1 MQIKKV
7 LVLGVSVTG
16 TAVAD
21 RALRRGDLVFLYDD
35 SVKGGFAEQLFGLL
49 KRGAFLAEVRDF
61 GEILPDYAVTSP
73 GFPPSHPARAE
84 LARLHIPVW
93 TEPDYAFGGL
103 QGEVLA
109 VTGTNGK
116 STVVTLLAK
125 MLEADGKKTA
135 LAGNIGLPLSAVA
148 DRPFDKIVAELSSFQ
163 LEETLS
169 FNPHIAAFV
178 NFAPDH
184 LNRHADVEAYYAAKC
199 RLFQNQTRQDF
210 CVIDLDD
217 EGLSCRRLPTYA
229 KLYGFSRTKSLKYG
243 CCVRRGDI
251 LFCQKKTA
259 EVGDCRLPGRFGLS
273 DALCAVTM
281 AKLAGCSD
289 EAVRSALRGF
299 SGLPHRRERV
309 REKNGV
315 EIVDDSKATNA
326 AAAVRAAENFQKP
339 VVQILGGSDKGED
352 FSSFFREL
360 PANVKACVLYGEAG
374 QKMEA
379 AARAAGVKFVS
390 LPDFTAAA
398 ETAFSLCAPGEV
410 LLLSPGCASFDQF
423 ANFEQRG
430 ERFAEIAQT
439 F

>member
-21 RALRRGDLVFLYDD
+21 RALRRGDLVFFVRRQRQGRLCRAA
-35 SVKGGFAEQLFGLL
+35 VRPAEAGGLSGGSPGLWRDPPRL
-49 KRGAFLAEVRDF
+49 RGDQPRFSALAPRPGRTGAFTYPGLDRTGLCLRGAA
-61 GEILPDYAVTSP
+61 
-73 GFPPSHPARAE
+73 
-84 LARLHIPVW
+84 
-93 TEPDYAFGGL
+93 
-103 QGEVLA
+103 GEVLA

-116 STVVTLLAK
+116 STVVTLLAR

-299 SGLPHRRERV
+299 SGLPHRLERV

-326 AAAVRAAENFQKP
+326 AAAVRAAENFQKS

>member
-21 RALRRGDLVFLYDD
+21 RALARGDLVFLYDD
-35 SVKGGFAEQLFGLL
+35 SVKGGFAERLFGLL
-49 KRGAFLAEVRDF
+49 KQGAFLAEIRDF
-61 GEILPDYAVTSP
+61 AEIMPDYAVTSP

-103 QGEVLA
+103 QGEILA

-116 STVVTLLAK
+116 STVVTLLAE
-125 MLEADGKKTA
+125 MLRADGKKTA

-148 DRPFDKIVAELSSFQ
+148 DQPFDRIVAELSSFQ
-163 LEETLS
+163 LEESLS

-184 LNRHADVEAYYAAKC
+184 LNRHAGVDAYFAAKC

-210 CVIDLDD
+210 CVINLDD
-217 EGLSCRRLPTYA
+217 EGLSVRHLPTYA
-229 KLYGFSRTKSLKYG
+229 RLYGYSLTKPLKYG
-243 CCVRRGDI
+243 CCVRRGEI

-259 EVGDCRLPGRFGLS
+259 DVEDCKLPGEFGLS
-273 DALCAVTM
+273 DALCAITM

-289 EAVRSALRGF
+289 EAVGEALRNF
-299 SGLPHRRERV
+299 RGLPHRLERV

-315 EIVDDSKATNA
+315 EIVNDSKATNTA
-326 AAAVRAAENFQKP
+326 AALKAAANFAKP

-352 FSSFFREL
+352 FTAFFRAL
-360 PANVKACVLYGEAG
+360 PKNVKECVLYGEAG
-374 QKMEA
+374 RKMEP
-379 AARAAGVKFVS
+379 AARAAGKKFVC
-390 LPDFTAAA
+390 LPDFTSAT

-430 ERFAEIAQT
+430 ERFVEIAQT